1 MTLSIDQCT
10 EYPCS
15 AELLHATLTD
25 ETYWSDRV
33 RDIGS
38 GSRVVRHEVTADL
51 TTSEVD
57 QTLDPDAMPK
67 GVRRLV
73 GSTMSARCTERWRP
87 IRPDGSAVGDYRLVT
102 AGVPVV
108 MAGDLAL
115 EPRGEHSCALIFR
128 GTVEATMPMVGP
140 VLEKMMA
147 GDVDRGFSAEREFTM
162 RWLVAQGTL
171 PPAASAQSRRG

>member
-1 MTLSIDQCT
+1 MTLSIEQHT

-15 AELLHATLTD
+15 AELLHATLTN

-38 GSRVVRHEVTADL
+38 GSKVVRHEVTPEL

-57 QTLDPDAMPK
+57 QTLDPDVMPK

-87 IRPDGSAVGDYRLVT
+87 LRADGSAVGDYRLVT

-115 EPRGEHSCALIFR
+115 EPRGESACALIFR
-128 GTVEATMPMVGP
+128 GTVEATMPVVGA
-140 VLEKMMA
+140 VLEKMLA
-147 GDVDRGFSAEREFTM
+147 GDVDRGFAAEREFTM

-171 PPAASAQSRRG
+171 PASAQSRHG

>member
-128 GTVEATMPMVGP
+128 GTVEATMPVVGP

-171 PPAASAQSRRG
+171 PPTASAQSRRG

>member
-1 MTLSIDQCT
+1 MTLSIEQRT
-10 EYPCS
+10 EYPCA
-15 AELLHATLTD
+15 AELLHAALTD

-38 GSRVVRHEVTADL
+38 GSAVVRHEVTAEL

-57 QTLDPDAMPK
+57 QTLDPAAMPK

-73 GSTMSARCTERWRP
+73 GSTMSARCTERWQP
-87 IRPDGSAVGDYRLVT
+87 IRADGSAVGDYRLVT
-102 AGVPVV
+102 AGVPVI
-108 MAGDLAL
+108 MAGELAL
-115 EPRGEHSCALIFR
+115 EPRGDSACALIFR
-128 GTVEATMPMVGP
+128 GTVEATMPVVGP

-162 RWLVAQGTL
+162 QWLVAQGKQ
-171 PPAASAQSRRG
+171 PPTASAQSRHG

>member
-1 MTLSIDQCT
+1 VTLSIDQCT

-128 GTVEATMPMVGP
+128 GTVEATMPVVGP

-162 RWLVAQGTL
+162 RWLVAQGTV
-171 PPAASAQSRRG
+171 PPTASAQSRRG

>member
-128 GTVEATMPMVGP
+128 GTVEATMPVVGP

-147 GDVDRGFSAEREFTM
+147 GDVDRGFLAEREFTM
-162 RWLVAQGTL
+162 RWLVAQGTV
-171 PPAASAQSRRG
+171 PPTASAQSRRG